1 MNRLLF
7 DKAVT
12 DSQHRSERDLS
23 HLNKEEDL
31 MRNLKKVCQF
41 ETLTSV
47 ILLICGKG
55 LTLLRIQTKNYIKR

>member
-7 DKAVT
+7 DMAVT
-12 DSQHRSERDLS
+12 DSQHRSQKDLS
-23 HLNKEEDL
+23 HFNKEEDL

-55 LTLLRIQTKNYIKR
+55 LTLLSI